1 MGQVV
6 WLPEYNFTTN
16 VGEEVAPR
24 SYSVTT
30 SQGQVRRNRGDLIQ
44 LPHTA
49 TTPDPPVNTT
59 PELPV
64 REYR

>member
-1 MGQVV
+1 MGQEVS
-6 WLPEYNFTTN
+6 LPEFNFTTN

-49 TTPDPPVNTT
+49 TTPDPPT

-64 REYR
+64 